1 MFSVMAAVQA
11 MVPLAASPIYGFMY
25 RETLGNV
32 ILSHIGSTHL
42 LFSILLNFHSI
53 SFLLNEISTE
63 TEQKLNK
70 NGT

>member
-1 MFSVMAAVQA
+1 MGKMFSVMAAVQA

-42 LFSILLNFHSI
+42 LF
-53 SFLLNEISTE
+53 
-63 TEQKLNK
+63 
-70 NGT
+70 

>member
-32 ILSHIGSTHL
+32 ISLTTHP
-42 LFSILLNFHSI
+42 I
-53 SFLLNEISTE
+53 TM
-63 TEQKLNK
+63 T
-70 NGT
+70 